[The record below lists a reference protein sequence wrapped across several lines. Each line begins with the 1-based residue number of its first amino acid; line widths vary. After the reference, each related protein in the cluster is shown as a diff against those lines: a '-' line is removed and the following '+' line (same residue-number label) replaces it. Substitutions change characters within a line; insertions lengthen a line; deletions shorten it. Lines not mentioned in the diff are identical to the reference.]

1 MMMATWKCTAQ
12 RYLFARSKF
21 RIAASVFL
29 PTAYR
34 KLSFVQYADCET
46 RVGSLYSFVFSLE
59 KNTREKTNWCLVVS
73 ALFIGTLSLNSGSDD
88 LSHLRA

>member
-1 MMMATWKCTAQ
+1 MMMTTWKCTAQ

-29 PTAYR
+29 PTAYS

-46 RVGSLYSFVFSLE
+46 RVGSLYSFVFFLVY
-59 KNTREKTNWCLVVS
+59 WCLVVS
-73 ALFIGTLSLNSGSDD
+73 ALFIGTLPLNSGSGD

>member
-1 MMMATWKCTAQ
+1 MMMTTWKCTAQ

-29 PTAYR
+29 PTAYS

-46 RVGSLYSFVFSLE
+46 RVGSLYSFVFFSRL
-59 KNTREKTNWCLVVS
+59 LVS
-73 ALFIGTLSLNSGSDD
+73 SRLSTVYW
-88 LSHLRA
+88 HPPP